1 MDLPQ
6 IYYMC
11 MNTVH
16 EYASNVSIQDS
27 YVHIAWTPDVNKA
40 QPISAQLK
48 EVIESKAPKLIFL
61 PFYR

>member
-40 QPISAQLK
+40 QPISALV
-48 EVIESKAPKLIFL
+48 EGSD
-61 PFYR
+61 